1 MVTMEKMVIEGCVY
15 KNTFCTYFHG
25 SLLSK
30 NPELADRIL
39 TLALNNKYDEVALTS
54 LDDSLEIKAKEF
66 IINRETSK

>member
-1 MVTMEKMVIEGCVY
+1 
-15 KNTFCTYFHG
+15 
-25 SLLSK
+25 LSK

-39 TLALNNKYDEVALTS
+39 TLALNNKYNEVALTS